1 MRLLHTADWHVG
13 RTVRGRSRSD
23 EHVAVLAEIAA
34 VAARERVDVVLVA
47 GDVFDTAAPTAEAER
62 IVYRA
67 LLDLAGTGATVV
79 VVAGNHDNPRRLQ
92 AVAPVLR
99 LGRVVTGAL
108 VAPPEAGGV
117 VTVEAGGRRARLALL
132 PFLSQREIV
141 RADDLMAAGAAE
153 HAGKYAERARRI
165 IGALCAGFEPEA
177 VNLVV
182 GHVMVT
188 GGVTGGGER
197 SAHTIFDYCV
207 PATAFPTDAHYVAL
221 GHLHRTQS
229 VAGPCPIWYAG
240 SPLQLDFGE
249 TANEP
254 AVLIVDAAPHRPVEV
269 RPVPLTSGRG
279 LRTVRGG
286 LEDLAE
292 HAGTLGD
299 DHLRVVVEGP
309 SRAGLAERVRE
320 LFPDAVDV
328 AVATPGRV
336 ERAERPRRL
345 GRSPHELFVEYLAER
360 EATDERV
367 VALFDELLDAAHA
380 PGGPHAPDPA

>member
-13 RTVRGRSRSD
+13 RTMRGRSRAD

-34 VAARERVDVVLVA
+34 VAGRERVDVVLVA
-47 GDVFDTAAPTAEAER
+47 GDVFDSAAPTAEAER

-67 LLDLAGTGATVV
+67 LLDLADTGATVV

-108 VAPPEAGGV
+108 VSPPDAGGV
-117 VTVEAGGRRARLALL
+117 VTVEAGGQRARLALL
-132 PFLSQREIV
+132 PFLSQRDIV
-141 RADDLMAAGAAE
+141 RADDLMAEGAAD

-165 IGALCAGFEPEA
+165 LAALCAGFGRDT

-182 GHVMVT
+182 GHLMVA

-197 SAHTIFDYCV
+197 SAHTIFDYWV
-207 PATAFPTDAHYVAL
+207 PATAFPTEVHYVAL

-229 VAGPCPIWYAG
+229 VPGPCPIWYAG

-254 AVLIVDAAPHRPVEV
+254 AVLVVDAAPHRPAEV
-269 RPVPLTSGRG
+269 RAVPLTSGRR
-279 LRTVRGG
+279 LRTLRGG
-286 LEDLAE
+286 VGDLAGRVE
-292 HAGTLGD
+292 AAAA

-309 SRAGLAERVRE
+309 TWAGLAEHVRE
-320 LFPDAVDV
+320 LFPNAVDV
-328 AVATPGRV
+328 AVGTADTGD
-336 ERAERPRRL
+336 RPARSRRL
-345 GRSPHELFVEYLAER
+345 GRSPRELFAEYLADR
-360 EATDERV
+360 GATDERV
-367 VALFDELLDAAHA
+367 VALFDELLDAVHA
-380 PGGPHAPDPA
+380 PGEPHAAHPA

>member
-13 RTVRGRSRSD
+13 RTVRGRSRAD
-23 EHVAVLAEIAA
+23 EQVAVLAEIADI
-34 VAARERVDVVLVA
+34 AAREHTDVVLVA

-67 LLDLAGTGATVV
+67 LLDLADTGATVV

-92 AVAPVLR
+92 AVAPVFR

-117 VTVEAGGRRARLALL
+117 VTVEAAGQRARLALL

-141 RADDLMAAGAAE
+141 RADDLMAAGAAD

-165 IGALCAGFEPEA
+165 VGALCAGFEPDA

-182 GHVMVT
+182 GHLMVA

-197 SAHTIFDYCV
+197 SAHTIFDYWV

-254 AVLIVDAAPHRPVEV
+254 AVLIVDVAPHRPAEV
-269 RPVPLTSGRG
+269 RPVALTSGRR
-279 LRTVRGG
+279 LRT
-286 LEDLAE
+286 
-292 HAGTLGD
+292 
-299 DHLRVVVEGP
+299 
-309 SRAGLAERVRE
+309 
-320 LFPDAVDV
+320 
-328 AVATPGRV
+328 
-336 ERAERPRRL
+336 
-345 GRSPHELFVEYLAER
+345 
-360 EATDERV
+360 
-367 VALFDELLDAAHA
+367 
-380 PGGPHAPDPA
+380 